1 MKADQDQGEQVGEV
15 DLYQRLEDLASE
27 LDLVGFGVS
36 RVRRYKNVA
45 VMLRQRSELGY
56 RDSMEF
62 TYRNPDRSTNP
73 ATALKDAQS
82 VVSAGFYYGD
92 VNRLDPNEPNEPNSV
107 IARYAQI
114 DSYQVLSNKLTVLA
128 RELKDLGHLAQVVLD
143 SNALVDKE
151 AIARAHGGFYLKN
164 SLIAIPR
171 IGSMVVLGNV
181 VTSAHIPSS
190 SKPSR
195 LVGCGSCTICISG
208 CPTGAILP
216 GGVIDARRCISWVL
230 QKPGVIPRSLAG
242 VIGLRVYGCDICQD
256 LCPYNRKVPKQIRS
270 DSQAPQDLI
279 SILSLGDTEL
289 LATFQHLYIHK
300 RDPNIIRRNALL
312 AMGNLGVL
320 AEPRKQELRALLIQY
335 REAEDPVLASQAS
348 DSLDRL
354 GWS

>member
-1 MKADQDQGEQVGEV
+1 MKADEDQENGVSEV
-15 DLYQRLEDLASE
+15 DLYRRLEVLASQ

-45 VMLRQRSELGY
+45 VMLRQRSELGF

-82 VVSAGFYYGD
+82 VVSAGFYYGGL
-92 VNRLDPNEPNEPNSV
+92 NRLDPNRPNSV
-107 IARYAQI
+107 IARYAQV
-114 DSYQVLSNKLTVLA
+114 DTYQVLSKKLTVIA
-128 RELKDLGHLAQVVLD
+128 HELKDLGHSAQVVLD

-171 IGSMVVLGNV
+171 LGSMVVLGNV
-181 VTSAHIPSS
+181 LTSAHIPSS

-195 LVGCGSCTICISG
+195 LVGCGSCTICISS

-216 GGVIDARRCISWVL
+216 GGVIDAGRCISWVL
-230 QKPGVIPRSLAG
+230 QKPGVIPGSLAV
-242 VIGLRVYGCDICQD
+242 VIGLRVYGCDVCQD
-256 LCPYNRKVPKQIRS
+256 VCPYNRKVPKQTHS
-270 DSQAPQDLI
+270 ESQAPQDLI
-279 SILSLGDTEL
+279 SILSLDDAEL
-289 LATFQHLYIHK
+289 LATFKHLYIHK

-312 AMGNLGVL
+312 AMGNLGDL
-320 AEPRKQELRALLIQY
+320 AEPRREEVRALLCQY
-335 REAEDPVLASQAS
+335 RDAQDPVLAGQAS